1 VGWIIEMPHYFHLKQ
16 LRESLAHMSSLT
28 SAQDKVGRGM
38 AIMLIITGTG
48 HFILPAPFDELIP
61 GFLPGEPR
69 LWTYLSG
76 FAEIAIAL
84 ALLAPLSKKI
94 AGKSIRLWGAYGAFA
109 LFLAVYP
116 ANINMAIQWSD
127 RDMPEPL
134 FAYARLP
141 LQFGLFYWAWALA
154 KDIKRKSAH

>member
-1 VGWIIEMPHYFHLKQ
+1 
-16 LRESLAHMSSLT
+16 MSKAT
-28 SAQDKVGRGM
+28 PTQDKVGRGM
-38 AIMLIITGTG
+38 AIMLLITGAG
-48 HFILPAPFDELIP
+48 HFIVPAPVDALIP
-61 GFLPGEPR
+61 TFLPGEPR

-76 FAEIAIAL
+76 LAEITIAL

-94 AGKSIRLWGAYGAFA
+94 AGKSIRLWGAYGALA

-154 KDIKRKSAH
+154 KDIKGKSAVL

>member
-1 VGWIIEMPHYFHLKQ
+1 
-16 LRESLAHMSSLT
+16 
-28 SAQDKVGRGM
+28 M
-38 AIMLIITGTG
+38 AIMLIITGIG
-48 HFILPAPFDELIP
+48 HFILPTPVDELVP

-76 FAEIAIAL
+76 LAEITIAL
-84 ALLAPLSKKI
+84 ALLAPLSKRI
-94 AGKSIRLWGAYGAFA
+94 AGKSIRLWGDYGALA
-109 LFLAVYP
+109 LFMAVYP
-116 ANINMAIQWSD
+116 ANINMAIQWSS

-154 KDIKRKSAH
+154 KDIKRKSAVL

>member
-1 VGWIIEMPHYFHLKQ
+1 
-16 LRESLAHMSSLT
+16 MSKT
-28 SAQDKVGRGM
+28 TPTQDKVGRGM
-38 AIMLIITGTG
+38 AIMLLITGAG
-48 HFILPAPFDELIP
+48 HFIVPAPVDALIP
-61 GFLPGEPR
+61 TFLPGEPR

-76 FAEIAIAL
+76 LAEITIAL

-94 AGKSIRLWGAYGAFA
+94 AGKSIRLWGAYGALA

-154 KDIKRKSAH
+154 KDIKGKNAVL

>member
-1 VGWIIEMPHYFHLKQ
+1 
-16 LRESLAHMSSLT
+16 MSKT
-28 SAQDKVGRGM
+28 TPPQDKVGRGM
-38 AIMLIITGTG
+38 AIMLLITGAG
-48 HFILPAPFDELIP
+48 HFIVPAPVDALIP
-61 GFLPGEPR
+61 TFLPGEPR

-76 FAEIAIAL
+76 LAEITIAL

-94 AGKSIRLWGAYGAFA
+94 AGKSLRLWGAYGALA

-154 KDIKRKSAH
+154 KDIKGKSAVL